1 MATAS
6 EEERVQNR
14 GLLTSDDRA
23 FFEGEKDTDTPDKTR
38 REKLYNVR
46 RRIEHI
52 AEDIDILREAGED
65 ETVEKFYG
73 EIGRYERLEKQLREL
88 EQKVEDDEG

>member
-1 MATAS
+1 MAINDQRES
-6 EEERVQNR
+6 VQNR
-14 GLLTSDDRA
+14 GLLTDDDRA
-23 FFEGEKDTDTPDKTR
+23 FFQGDKESDDPDKTR

-65 ETVEKFYG
+65 ETAEKVYDA
-73 EIGRYERLEKQLREL
+73 IGRYERLERQVRDLQQQLDQSE
-88 EQKVEDDEG
+88 